1 MLLNKV
7 TSARGPPLPFFL
19 PFSSHHPASKELPA
33 SEAAYLH
40 KNAPF
45 LMAAGENFGQKDI
58 LLPPVIHGLRRQNY
72 DLSTKMA
79 KMEKERRQS
88 VRKSTHNSR

>member
-7 TSARGPPLPFFL
+7 TSARGPPL

-40 KNAPF
+40 ENAPF
-45 LMAAGENFGQKDI
+45 LRAAGENFGQKDI
-58 LLPPVIHGLRRQNY
+58 LLPPVIH
-72 DLSTKMA
+72 DLT
-79 KMEKERRQS
+79 
-88 VRKSTHNSR
+88 